1 MNLNL
6 IVDSDLHSYL
16 SAMAYPYTRSRARS
30 EVPDSDVE
38 PSDTAPSTATS
49 PLPPSIFVGPNVE
62 AVEGSESVS
71 TKSAGPVSV
80 PTLSFPVGGP
90 PSSGSHGILESAGR
104 SLVGVSALRYPS
116 GLAHPPDSSIIAC
129 RPILAARCRLA

>member
-1 MNLNL
+1 
-6 IVDSDLHSYL
+6 
-16 SAMAYPYTRSRARS
+16 MAYSYTRSRARS

-38 PSDTAPSTATS
+38 PSDIAPS
-49 PLPPSIFVGPNVE
+49 PPPSIFVGPNVE

-71 TKSAGPVSV
+71 AGPVSAH
-80 PTLSFPVGGP
+80 THSLPVGGS
-90 PSSGSHGILESAGR
+90 PSSGSHGILESAGP
-104 SLVGVSALRYPS
+104 SLVGVSALGYPS